1 MAIMC
6 QLNLYSFFFLL
17 LILQCSSV
25 SYAFFYHSSV
35 QFAISYKNVYLICK
49 NQKTTKN
56 DLKECRSLFVKKQ
69 NKKRHVLQ
77 CTSAGEVCEA
87 IHHLPFSFF
96 FLSLCHT
103 SLLSLQCACCWVMW
117 SLWPAS
123 LSCHMQQPSATSGHD
138 WSMPQLQWQLVI
150 SATSGHHSV
159 HEYSVKKTTHV
170 HLYKH
175 IAQFVWLM
183 VVFFSFPTL
192 LLFITL

>member
-1 MAIMC
+1 MQIPFC
-6 QLNLYSFFFLL
+6 KKKKKKKVTFFSCVVLERFVRPFIIYPFL
-17 LILQCSSV
+17 
-25 SYAFFYHSSV
+25 
-35 QFAISYKNVYLICK
+35 
-49 NQKTTKN
+49 
-56 DLKECRSLFVKKQ
+56 
-69 NKKRHVLQ
+69 
-77 CTSAGEVCEA
+77 
-87 IHHLPFSFF
+87 F

-117 SLWPAS
+117 SLWPAF

-183 VVFFSFPTL
+183 VVLFSFFLSLPFFFL
-192 LLFITL
+192 SPCRKPSRN

>member
-1 MAIMC
+1 M
-6 QLNLYSFFFLL
+6 
-17 LILQCSSV
+17 
-25 SYAFFYHSSV
+25 
-35 QFAISYKNVYLICK
+35 
-49 NQKTTKN
+49 
-56 DLKECRSLFVKKQ
+56 
-69 NKKRHVLQ
+69 

-87 IHHLPFSFF
+87 IHHLPFSF

-117 SLWPAS
+117 SLWPAF
-123 LSCHMQQPSATSGHD
+123 LSYHMQQPSATSGHD

-183 VVFFSFPTL
+183 VVLFSFFLSLPFFFYHLVENPVEINTSEWL
-192 LLFITL
+192 WFHVNVSLNELYRLSFICIHFCLVNDLC